1 MKRVTSIER
10 MMLLLAIAY
19 VFLSHSSPVLGV
31 EETTLLQEEIVS
43 TLEERG
49 ISRDFI
55 VIFVSALPI
64 LELRGGIPL
73 ALYTFDMTF
82 IRSYILAVIG
92 NLIPTIPLLLF
103 LTRLAR
109 ILRRYEPFGRMLD
122 WFFNL
127 ARKRGG
133 LIEKYEAAG
142 LVLFVAI
149 PLPVTGAWTGA
160 VASVLFGLRFHY
172 ALPSICLGVLTAG
185 LVVSGACW
193 LGISLFA

>member
-1 MKRVTSIER
+1 MNSTEKR
-10 MMLLLAIAY
+10 MLLLAIAY
-19 VFLSHSSPVLGV
+19 VFLFHSSPLLGA
-31 EETTLLQEEIVS
+31 EEPAQLQEEIVS

-49 ISRDFI
+49 ISEDFI
-55 VIFVSALPI
+55 VILVSALPV

-82 IRSYILAVIG
+82 IRSYILAIIG
-92 NLIPTIPLLLF
+92 NLIPVIPLLLF
-103 LTRLAR
+103 LTKLAK
-109 ILRRYEPFGRMLD
+109 ILRRYEPFGRLLD

-127 ARKRGG
+127 TRKRGG
-133 LIEKYEAAG
+133 LIEKYEAVG

-172 ALPSICLGVLTAG
+172 AFPSICLGVLTAG
-185 LVVSGACW
+185 LVVSGTCW